1 MKGKDGKIFLD
12 ALTALEK
19 EKGIS
24 KESLLETVEQA
35 LLAAYKKHFGEEEN
49 VEVEINRES
58 GEINVY
64 EVKTV
69 VDDVYDAALE
79 VTPADAKEAT
89 KKNYKIGDIAR
100 IPVNCE
106 EFRRNAIQNG
116 KQIVIQKVREA
127 ERTNIYDKFK
137 AREFDIMT
145 GIIRRIDEKRSIFIE
160 FDGTEAFLPTSEQSP
175 ADVYRVGD
183 KAREFDIMTG
193 IIRRIDEKRSIF
205 IEFDGTEAF
214 LPTSEQSPADVYR
227 VGDRIKVYVAEVE
240 KTNKFPKVVISR
252 KNEGLLKKLFELEI
266 PEIAEGLIEI
276 KSVAR
281 EAGSRAKIAVYS
293 QDKNIDTIGACIGQK
308 GLRIKNIVDELN
320 GEKIDMAR
328 EAGSRAKIAVYSQD
342 KNIDTIGACIGQK
355 GLRIKNIVDEL
366 NGEKIDIV
374 EWKESMEEFV
384 SAVLSPAKV
393 NSVELLEDG
402 TTARVIVD
410 PSQLSLAIGKNGQN
424 ARLAAKLTGTRVD
437 IKVAE
442 KND

>member
-1 MKGKDGKIFLD
+1 MKGKDGKIFLE
-12 ALTALEK
+12 ALETLEQ

-49 VEVEINRES
+49 VQVEIDRES
-58 GEINVY
+58 GDIKVY
-64 EVKTV
+64 EIKKV

-79 VTPADAKEAT
+79 ISPADAKEIT
-89 KKNYKIGDIAR
+89 KRNCKIGDIVKV
-100 IPVNCE
+100 PVNCE

-127 ERTNIYDKFK
+127 ERTNIYEKFK
-137 AREFDIMT
+137 AKEFDIMT

-160 FDGTEAFLPTSEQSP
+160 FDGTEAFLPTMEQSP
-175 ADVYRVGD
+175 ADVYRVG
-183 KAREFDIMTG
+183 E
-193 IIRRIDEKRSIF
+193 
-205 IEFDGTEAF
+205 
-214 LPTSEQSPADVYR
+214 
-227 VGDRIKVYVAEVE
+227 RIKVYVAEVE
-240 KTNKFPKVVISR
+240 KTNKFPRVVISR
-252 KNEGLLKKLFELEI
+252 KNEGLLRKLFELEI

-293 QDKNIDTIGACIGQK
+293 K
-308 GLRIKNIVDELN
+308 
-320 GEKIDMAR
+320 
-328 EAGSRAKIAVYSQD
+328 D

-374 EWKESMEEFV
+374 EWKDSMEEFV

-393 NSVELLEDG
+393 NSVEILEDG
-402 TTARVIVD
+402 TTARVMVE

-424 ARLAAKLTGTRVD
+424 ARLAAKLTGMRVD
-437 IKVAE
+437 IKVLE
-442 KND
+442 KKSTKDVEGENE

>member
-1 MKGKDGKIFLD
+1 MKSKDAKIFLE
-12 ALTALEK
+12 ALDELER

-24 KESLLETVEQA
+24 KENLLLTVEQA
-35 LLAAYKKHFGEEEN
+35 ILAAYKKNYGDEEN
-49 VEVEINRES
+49 VEVEINREN
-58 GEINVY
+58 GDVKLY

-69 VDDVYDAALE
+69 VTEEDLYDAAIEISLE
-79 VTPADAKEAT
+79 DAIDEYRNNRIQRKP
-89 KKNYKIGDIAR
+89 KIGDEVR
-100 IPVNCE
+100 IEINCE

-127 ERTNIYDKFK
+127 ERTNIYDKF
-137 AREFDIMT
+137 
-145 GIIRRIDEKRSIFIE
+145 
-160 FDGTEAFLPTSEQSP
+160 
-175 ADVYRVGD
+175 

-320 GEKIDMAR
+320 GEKID
-328 EAGSRAKIAVYSQD
+328 
-342 KNIDTIGACIGQK
+342 
-355 GLRIKNIVDEL
+355 
-366 NGEKIDIV
+366 IV

-424 ARLAAKLTGTRVD
+424 ARLAAKLTGMRVD